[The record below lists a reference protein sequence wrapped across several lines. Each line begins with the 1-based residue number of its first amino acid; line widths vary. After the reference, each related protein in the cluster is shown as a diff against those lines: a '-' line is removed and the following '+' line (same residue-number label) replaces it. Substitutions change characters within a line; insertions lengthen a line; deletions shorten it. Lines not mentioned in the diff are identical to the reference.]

1 MKTKSIV
8 SIAAVSIV
16 AAVAS
21 YVMAGTPTVSS
32 YAAPKLVDEINTGFT
47 ALAPILST
55 ATTITI
61 TSHTPRM
68 RGDFLV
74 GTAGTGTNVLYVA
87 VGTTTNDWKKVTI
100 TN

>member
-1 MKTKSIV
+1 MNGIG
-8 SIAAVSIV
+8 A
-16 AAVAS
+16 
-21 YVMAGTPTVSS
+21 TPTVSS
-32 YAAPKLVDEINTGFT
+32 YAAPKLVEEINAGFV

-74 GTAGTGTNVLYVA
+74 GTEGAGTNVLYVA